1 MNNDKKLLDR
11 NINRTIIL
19 LIANVKL
26 LLSNLTNRKWIEGN
40 TVENLIESNNSFSNV
55 IFLAFLRRNI

>member
-1 MNNDKKLLDR
+1 MSNCYF
-11 NINRTIIL
+11 
-19 LIANVKL
+19 LIVDI
-26 LLSNLTNRKWIEGN
+26 NLTNRKWIEGN